1 LSTIILTTVAPG
13 CIGTYI
19 VCLSGEQRAL
29 GYISTIA
36 GLRSSPTPLI
46 SLKSRNEL
54 SLSWHLLLH
63 PTTPQTPL
71 SVLPAG
77 YLPIKAKTKT
87 FYRHAHTLTQIG
99 THSLAQAHTPFG
111 ADLINQS

>member
-1 LSTIILTTVAPG
+1 LRTVILTTVAPG

-54 SLSWHLLLH
+54 SRSCLS
-63 PTTPQTPL
+63 
-71 SVLPAG
+71 
-77 YLPIKAKTKT
+77 
-87 FYRHAHTLTQIG
+87 HTLTH
-99 THSLAQAHTPFG
+99 THKQR
-111 ADLINQS
+111 NWC